1 MNPNIN
7 WAKGSLDKLVLISKE
22 CFARPKSL
30 LIPLGGI
37 YARVSVLRI
46 RVRHCKRVVEI
57 SGLTREMKPLV
68 VHASTHGSFKSHGGS
83 VASFN
88 NLTTSLPTFDSPP
101 PSPPPPIPE
110 VELKMFWI
118 WRKVVIREKK
128 EERNGNGSM
137 NIELNKVERSL
148 EKILRKFVIGPYFSR
163 NQISW

>member
-1 MNPNIN
+1 
-7 WAKGSLDKLVLISKE
+7 
-22 CFARPKSL
+22 
-30 LIPLGGI
+30 
-37 YARVSVLRI
+37 
-46 RVRHCKRVVEI
+46 
-57 SGLTREMKPLV
+57 MKPLV

-101 PSPPPPIPE
+101 PSPPPLIPE

-148 EKILRKFVIGPYFSR
+148 EKILRKFDIGPCCSR
-163 NQISW
+163 NQFPESASPVFFFLAIGRTLSKKKTRKTYNAHK